1 MWIKWTTSV
10 GDSEGCRKANG
21 VWNLYRLGDSHFLPI
36 LSLPFSSSVGH
47 RNKDDSLKPTAID
60 SLKTKPI
67 RCISAGA
74 THAGLVTEQGHVYMM
89 GSGSL
94 GLGERMLE
102 SKAPYLLTSLL
113 ATPIRQLSCGRSH
126 CIALTATGLV
136 YSWGASEFGQTG
148 TGKLDTVYYP
158 TMIETLKCHKTITI
172 SAGGEH
178 SACITDGGQ
187 LYSWGKNEHG
197 SLGLGSTESQSTP
210 VLNTAL
216 HSKGIRI
223 AQVSCG
229 QDFTLAISS
238 VGLLYSC
245 GLNHE
250 GQLAMGDFAKRSLFV
265 PVTYF
270 EKKGLRVFQVK
281 SGQSHGVAL
290 ALDLTSREVFVYT
303 FGAGISNGYRE
314 KQSHPILVAA
324 LTQTHSIHTSAS
336 AQHTLTLSNSQ
347 RPFAFGTN
355 LFGELGNLEAGV
367 QALVKI
373 RLTPTIRVVQ
383 AATGT
388 GFSMLLCKGEVPP
401 QILAGQ
407 QGTAAATTTAAS
419 NDIPPPPKES
429 ARPEIQQALGM
440 QGRFRQQFRLS
451 YIRKDVSKSGANFY
465 M

>member
-1 MWIKWTTSV
+1 MM
-10 GDSEGCRKANG
+10 G
-21 VWNLYRLGDSHFLPI
+21 
-36 LSLPFSSSVGH
+36 
-47 RNKDDSLKPTAID
+47 
-60 SLKTKPI
+60 
-67 RCISAGA
+67 AGA
-74 THAGLVTEQGHVYMM
+74 
-89 GSGSL
+89 L
-94 GLGERMLE
+94 GLGERMVE

-113 ATPIRQLSCGRSH
+113 ATPIRQLSCGRFH
-126 CIALTATGLV
+126 CLALTATGLV
-136 YSWGASEFGQTG
+136 YSWGGSEFGQSG
-148 TGKLDTVYYP
+148 TNKRDTVYYP
-158 TMIETLKCHKTITI
+158 TMIETLKSHKTIAI
-172 SAGGEH
+172 AAGGEH
-178 SACITDGGQ
+178 SACITEGGQ
-187 LYSWGKNEHG
+187 LYSWGKNDHG
-197 SLGLGSTESQSTP
+197 SLGLGSTESQLVP
-210 VLNTAL
+210 VLNTPL

-223 AQVSCG
+223 AQVACG

-238 VGLLYSC
+238 AGLLYSC

-250 GQLAMGDFAKRSLFV
+250 GQLAMGDFAKRSLLV

-270 EKKGLRVFQVK
+270 EKKGFRVFQVK
-281 SGQSHGVAL
+281 AGQSHGVAL
-290 ALDLTSREVFVYT
+290 ALDLASREVLVYT
-303 FGAGISNGYRE
+303 FGAGVSNGYRE

-336 AQHTLTLSNSQ
+336 AQHTLTLNNSQ

-388 GFSMLLCKGEVPP
+388 GFSMLLCKGEVPA

-407 QGTAAATTTAAS
+407 QPTPTPVTTTAS

-440 QGRFRQQFRLS
+440 QGRLSQQFRLTDIWKS
-451 YIRKDVSKSGANFY
+451 VSTTALTL
-465 M
+465 